1 MDTKINLQQA
11 LWSGYDL
18 LASETAG
25 LGALLVRAGVAS
37 IGATWSGATV
47 AGAHSVGWLEV
58 LALTTTYWAA
68 NFGWSLCL
76 NLVSCRPKRVS

>member
-1 MDTKINLQQA
+1 LDTKINLQQA

-47 AGAHSVGWLEV
+47 AGTHSAG
-58 LALTTTYWAA
+58 
-68 NFGWSLCL
+68 
-76 NLVSCRPKRVS
+76 